1 MRSKQ
6 TARPRSKQWK
16 KPTTEY
22 DFGFLLVLILL
33 LAIGSIMVFSASAPW
48 STSLYNNPYHYI
60 IRQGIWIVIGSI
72 GMMVTY
78 RIPYYVYKKY
88 YKIIL
93 IISIGL
99 LVAVLVPGVGKVVKG
114 SRRWIGINES
124 MGFQASEL
132 SKIGLIIYFAVSL
145 QKDGNKIRE
154 WKVLLKY
161 LGIIGLV
168 DVLLY
173 LEPHYS
179 ALMLI
184 TGVLCVMLFL
194 AGVNLKHIG
203 TLGVIALPALI
214 FIAFREGY
222 RVDRIVSFL
231 DPFKYKMGKGWQ
243 IVQSLYA
250 IGSGGFFGLGLGMS
264 RQKYSYIPEAQNDFI
279 FAICCEELGLLG
291 AIVIIGLFVVLIWR
305 GYKIAA
311 NARDREGSLMVSGI
325 ISLIAM
331 QVLINIG
338 VVTACLPVTGMQL
351 PFISYGGSSLTI
363 LMTAMGIVLNV
374 SKYQKVVG
382 AEKNESIDR
391 RRGNSRAH

>member
-1 MRSKQ
+1 MRANSTAKKQ
-6 TARPRSKQWK
+6 GKQWK

-22 DFGFLLVLILL
+22 DFGFLLALILL
-33 LAIGSIMVFSASAPW
+33 LAIGSIMVFSSSAPW
-48 STSLYNNPYHYI
+48 SASLYNNAYHYI
-60 IRQGIWIVIGSI
+60 IRQAIWIAIGSV
-72 GMMVTY
+72 GMVITY
-78 RIPYYVYKKY
+78 HIPYYTYKKY
-88 YKIIL
+88 YKVIL
-93 IISIGL
+93 FVSIGL
-99 LVAVLVPGVGKVVKG
+99 LIAVLIPGIGKVVKG

-124 MGFQASEL
+124 LGFQASEL
-132 SKIGLIIYFAVSL
+132 SKIGLIIFFAVSL
-145 QKDGNKIRE
+145 QKDGNKIRDF
-154 WKVLLKY
+154 KVLMKY
-161 LGIIGLV
+161 LAIIGVV

-184 TGVLCVMLFL
+184 TGVLCIMLFL
-194 AGVNLKHIG
+194 SGVNLKHIG
-203 TLGVIALPALI
+203 LLAVVALPFLI

-231 DPFKYKMGKGWQ
+231 DPFKYKMKEGWQ
-243 IVQSLYA
+243 AVQSLYA

-264 RQKYSYIPEAQNDFI
+264 RQKYSYIPEPQNDFI
-279 FAICCEELGLLG
+279 FSICCEELGLIG
-291 AIVIIGLFVVLIWR
+291 AIVIIGLFAILLWR

-325 ISLIAM
+325 MALIAM
-331 QVLINIG
+331 QVVVNIC

-374 SKYQKVVG
+374 SKYQKIVG
-382 AEKNESIDR
+382 AEKNESINSG
-391 RRGNSRAH
+391 RGNSRAH

>member
-250 IGSGGFFGLGLGMS
+250 IGSGGFF
-264 RQKYSYIPEAQNDFI
+264 
-279 FAICCEELGLLG
+279 
-291 AIVIIGLFVVLIWR
+291 
-305 GYKIAA
+305 
-311 NARDREGSLMVSGI
+311 
-325 ISLIAM
+325 
-331 QVLINIG
+331 
-338 VVTACLPVTGMQL
+338 
-351 PFISYGGSSLTI
+351 
-363 LMTAMGIVLNV
+363 
-374 SKYQKVVG
+374 
-382 AEKNESIDR
+382 
-391 RRGNSRAH
+391 

>member
-1 MRSKQ
+1 M
-6 TARPRSKQWK
+6 
-16 KPTTEY
+16 
-22 DFGFLLVLILL
+22 
-33 LAIGSIMVFSASAPW
+33 
-48 STSLYNNPYHYI
+48 
-60 IRQGIWIVIGSI
+60 
-72 GMMVTY
+72 
-78 RIPYYVYKKY
+78 
-88 YKIIL
+88 
-93 IISIGL
+93 
-99 LVAVLVPGVGKVVKG
+99 
-114 SRRWIGINES
+114 
-124 MGFQASEL
+124 
-132 SKIGLIIYFAVSL
+132 
-145 QKDGNKIRE
+145 
-154 WKVLLKY
+154 
-161 LGIIGLV
+161 
-168 DVLLY
+168 
-173 LEPHYS
+173 
-179 ALMLI
+179 
-184 TGVLCVMLFL
+184 
-194 AGVNLKHIG
+194 
-203 TLGVIALPALI
+203 
-214 FIAFREGY
+214 
-222 RVDRIVSFL
+222 
-231 DPFKYKMGKGWQ
+231 
-243 IVQSLYA
+243 
-250 IGSGGFFGLGLGMS
+250 GLGMS